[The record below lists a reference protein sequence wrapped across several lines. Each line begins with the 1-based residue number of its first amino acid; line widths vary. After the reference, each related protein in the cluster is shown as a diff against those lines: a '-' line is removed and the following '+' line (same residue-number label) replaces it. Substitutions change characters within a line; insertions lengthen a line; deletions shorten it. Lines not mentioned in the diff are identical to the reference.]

1 MTGNFIYWCAIMA
14 HMAIDKHKWADT
26 TEKLYRFPDLCLDCA
41 VDKSSEPS
49 RVTVYDPRDEKI
61 ASAWISAD
69 CETGISLDQ
78 IQ

>member
-1 MTGNFIYWCAIMA
+1 MA
-14 HMAIDKHKWADT
+14 YMAIDKHKWADT
-26 TEKLYRFPDLCLDCA
+26 TEKLDRFPDLRLDCT

-49 RVTVYDPRDEKI
+49 MVTVYDPCEEQI